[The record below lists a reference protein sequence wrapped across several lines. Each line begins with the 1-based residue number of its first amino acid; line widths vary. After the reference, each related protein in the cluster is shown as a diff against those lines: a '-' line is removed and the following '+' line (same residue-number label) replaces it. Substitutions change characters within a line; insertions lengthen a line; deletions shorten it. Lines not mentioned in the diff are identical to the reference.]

1 MLEMRAVGWRRP
13 RWSAAPRGLVNYLT
27 TERYDQDLGGGG
39 VVEIFRN
46 AERGKKARA
55 TLRGIDIIVGRTDK

>member
-1 MLEMRAVGWRRP
+1 
-13 RWSAAPRGLVNYLT
+13 LT

-55 TLRGIDIIVGRTDK
+55 ALRGIDIIVGRTDK